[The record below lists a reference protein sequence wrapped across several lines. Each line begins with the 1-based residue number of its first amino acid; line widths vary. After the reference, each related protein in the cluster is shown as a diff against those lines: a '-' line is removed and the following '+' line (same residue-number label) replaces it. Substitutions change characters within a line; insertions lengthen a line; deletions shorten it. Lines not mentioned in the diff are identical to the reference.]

1 MEYFHPERTELIGE
15 SGYIETLC
23 GIRERLAPYL
33 LTERFASFDGT
44 ELSWEGYL
52 AENARGAVVI
62 LHGFT
67 EFPGKYLEMAWIILT
82 TMCMICTALSSASGT
97 IAGHFRCT
105 SMRTP
110 WAAVSVRGTC
120 RNIRASLP
128 RQC

>member
-52 AENARGAVVI
+52 AEMPAVRWSS
-62 LHGFT
+62 F
-67 EFPGKYLEMAWIILT
+67 
-82 TMCMICTALSSASGT
+82 TALRNS
-97 IAGHFRCT
+97 
-105 SMRTP
+105 
-110 WAAVSVRGTC
+110 RG
-120 RNIRASLP
+120 NIWRW
-128 RQC
+128 RGIF